1 MIKYIHE
8 MCKEH
13 NCVVDLC
20 ICPDGFTKITVFGKR
35 SDFSIFMVDCDE
47 DTIKEYIKDVIRRAC
62 ND

>member
-20 ICPDGFTKITVFGKR
+20 ICPDGFTKNNGFW
-35 SDFSIFMVDCDE
+35 
-47 DTIKEYIKDVIRRAC
+47 
-62 ND
+62 

>member
-35 SDFSIFMVDCDE
+35 SDFSIFMVDCD
-47 DTIKEYIKDVIRRAC
+47 
-62 ND
+62 